1 MARAKKKPDTVVDDG
16 HDQLIKWVNESDDVG
31 DDARLLSEKARN
43 YYDSEQLTPDEIAT
57 LKTRRQAPVVINRIK
72 PKMDAL
78 MGMEKAAKTT
88 AKAFPRTPAH
98 EGGAEAC
105 TEGIRFVLQDN
116 MWDQVRS
123 AAWENLLI
131 EGSCGCEVIVKPNKG
146 EGYKVILRYLMWD
159 RLIWDA
165 HSRRKDFSDAR
176 WLGQVVWMDYDEA
189 VALYPE
195 AKDVL
200 ETMTSNSST
209 YDDKPRWMDG
219 NRRRVKIVEMYYR
232 KANGEMWYAC
242 FTRGGYCSAPKKS
255 PYIDEEGYTEWPYEF
270 ASCFVTREGGRYGAV
285 RQLTDVQDEIN
296 ARRSKALHLMSV
308 RQVRGE
314 RGAVDD
320 VNKARQELAKPDGY
334 IETTPGMEFEVLK
347 TGDMA
352 AAQFNL
358 LTEAKNEIDAVGAN
372 AAVQGKGNS
381 GESGIAMRTRQQAG
395 QVEIGPMFDVLR
407 YWQLRVFRKIWN
419 RIRQYWKVEMW
430 IRVTDDET
438 KLRWVGLNRAMTA
451 GEQLLERAKQQN
463 LPPEQMQELQQR
475 IAQDP
480 AMQKK
485 VKHNEVAELDMDI
498 IISEVPD
505 VLTAQIEDFQTLGE
519 MVKSGFPIPPMA
531 VILASPLSNKDQII
545 KMMKEQ
551 PQLPPQVQ
559 EQMKQAHDAA
569 VKLQQENQKLQQE
582 NQQLKA
588 STALDTQKFNEQ
600 HQLKVAEAH
609 DAHQARLQEIDR
621 NAEATL
627 KKARID
633 AAVKVTVA
641 QIGAKSTLTATEIQ
655 AEADAN
661 VELAGLF
668 HDRAKHTESL
678 KADQAMH
685 SEGLQAD
692 QTMHSAG
699 IESDQTMHE
708 GDLEAQAAQATAE
721 AKKPANTPIAK
732 MTQMHE
738 KSSQDMAGMAAAMK
752 DMAAA
757 IAKLAEKQATPAAP
771 EKART
776 ITLVKK
782 NGETVGATVQ

>member
-1 MARAKKKPDTVVDDG
+1 MAYAKKKKAETVVDDG

-43 YYDSEQLTPDEIAT
+43 YYDSDQLTPDEIAT
-57 LKTRRQAPVVINRIK
+57 LKTRKQAPVIINRIK

-131 EGSCGCEVIVKPNKG
+131 EGSCGCEVIVKPNKEG
-146 EGYKVILRYLMWD
+146 GYKVILRYLMWD

-165 HSRRKDFSDAR
+165 HSRRKDYSDAR

-189 VALYPE
+189 VALYPD

-200 ETMTSNSST
+200 DTMTSNSST

-270 ASCFVTREGGRYGAV
+270 ASCFVTRDGGRYGAV

-314 RGAVDD
+314 RGAVED

-334 IETTPGMEFEVLK
+334 IETTPGMEFEILK

-358 LTEAKNEIDAVGAN
+358 LTEAKNEIDAVSAN
-372 AAVQGKGNS
+372 AAIQGKGNA
-381 GESGIAMRTRQQAG
+381 GESGVAMRTRQQAG

-419 RIRQYWKVEMW
+419 RIRQYWKAEMW

-438 KLRWVGLNRAMTA
+438 KLRWVGLNREMTA
-451 GEQLLERAKQQN
+451 GEQMLEQAKQQN
-463 LPPEQMQELQQR
+463 LPPEQMAALQQH
-475 IAQDP
+475 IATDP

-551 PQLPPQVQ
+551 PQTPPQVQ
-559 EQMKQAHDAA
+559 EQMKKMQEA
-569 VKLQQENQKLQQE
+569 LQKAGEQVQQLTQENG
-582 NQQLKA
+582 QLKS
-588 STALDTQKFNEQ
+588 STALDAQKFDEQ
-600 HQLKVAEAH
+600 HKLKIAEAQ
-609 DAHQARLQEIDR
+609 DAHNARMLEIQR
-621 NAEATL
+621 QGEAAL
-627 KKARID
+627 KKAQID
-633 AAVKVTVA
+633 AATKVTVA
-641 QIGAKSTLTATEIQ
+641 QIAAKGTQTVTEIQ

-661 VELAGLF
+661 VQLASLF
-668 HDRAKHTESL
+668 NDR
-678 KADQAMH
+678 QMH
-685 SEGLQAD
+685 SESLGTERDMHAAGLESD
-692 QTMHSAG
+692 QQMNQSQ
-699 IESDQTMHE
+699 IESD
-708 GDLEAQAAQATAE
+708 AAQATTE
-721 AKKPANTPIAK
+721 AAKPANTPIAK
-732 MTQMHE
+732 LTQMHQE
-738 KSSQDMAGMAAAMK
+738 GQQATSDGLAAMAQALAT
-752 DMAAA
+752 MAAA
-757 IAKLAEKQATPAAP
+757 IEKMAQPKIEGP
-771 EKART
+771 RS